1 MDYVI
6 ASEVPGRLRVR
17 LVGPVPAD
25 DLDALYRVLGACPAV
40 ERANV
45 YPRIGSIA
53 VRYRAADGARQRV
66 LDHLDAIDAEAIAEA
81 RSSCGL
87 ELAPR
92 TQSLLMDI
100 AVLVG
105 SYFARRWFLPKPVA
119 ALVTAWR
126 YRGFLAA
133 AVRSLGR
140 ARLDVPV
147 LDAAA
152 IGMSFVKRDPR
163 TAGETML
170 LLNLGETLEEYTRS
184 RSEGALV
191 NALLDLPE
199 TAQLVE
205 GDQEVQVAAS
215 DLKPGDCIAVR
226 TGMPV
231 CVDGEVVRGT
241 AMVNQAALTGEP
253 LAVERGVG
261 DNVFSGTAVED
272 GEIIVRVTA
281 DAGETKL
288 RSIVALVE
296 QAESFKSE
304 TQSRME
310 QLADRIVPWN
320 FLLAGA
326 VALTTR
332 SLVKTSAALMV
343 DYSCALKLTGSIA
356 VLAAMSQSAQAGF
369 TVKGSKHFE
378 AMAAADTIVFDKTG
392 TLTEATPNVACVLA
406 LDGWNRREVLRLAAC
421 LEEHF
426 PHPVAR
432 AVVRAAA
439 EKNLRHRERH
449 ADVEYLVAH
458 GIASSLDG
466 KRVVIG
472 SEHFVV
478 EDEGVSLTEEQKR
491 RVADETEGLS
501 PLYLAVDGELIG
513 VIGIE
518 DPLKAGVREA
528 IADLRMLG
536 FKRVVM
542 LTGDGERTAA
552 RIADAAGVTEY
563 RANLLPE
570 DKYAFVE
577 RLKAE
582 GSKVVMVGDG
592 VNDAPALSLADVGI
606 AMGQGT
612 ADAERGADRAPE
624 RIVQGGHRHQLG
636 AAGGGHRRPHHAADL
651 VAAAQRVHGGAQREE
666 RRDVPRLA
674 SGRRRRCERL
684 LEGIADRREA
694 VQRGLVREQV
704 EQQGA
709 LGSREVEVVE
719 PGKLRVPPAA
729 HCGGARR
736 VPVEEAG
743 QPEVDE
749 RHRSL
754 GVDQQVRRPHVAVRH
769 AAALQ
774 VRERVDDL
782 AADGGDRRLVERPP
796 LPEQQ
801 AVEGGAGHEALRHEA
816 APAVARVVALAHDA
830 EPAGDGGVRAQR
842 QRLRLVPEGVAVE
855 GPLLGFD
862 QLEGRAAGLA
872 ACARGAK
879 ARAEPALAQHGVEP
893 PCAERAADEPA
904 VAGRGG
910 EAR

>member
-6 ASEVPGRLRVR
+6 ASEIPGRLRVR
-17 LVGPVPAD
+17 LVGPVPAG

-40 ERANV
+40 EHANV

-53 VRYRAADGARQRV
+53 VHYRAEDGARQRV
-66 LDHLDAIDAEAIAEA
+66 LDRLDSIDAEVIAEA
-81 RSSCGL
+81 RSNCGI

-152 IGMSFVKRDPR
+152 IGMSFAKRDPR

-170 LLNLGETLEEYTRS
+170 LLNMGETLEEYTRS

-310 QLADRIVPWN
+310 RLADRIVPWN

-326 VALTTR
+326 VALATR

-343 DYSCALKLTGSIA
+343 DYSCALRLTGSIA

-612 ADAERGADRAPE
+612 AVAKEVAD
-624 RIVQGGHRHQLG
+624 ITLTGGRLSALVTLRTLSAG
-636 AAGGGHRRPHHAADL
+636 LTARLNASFKEVVAINSALLAAGIGGL
-651 VAAAQRVHGGAQREE
+651 VAPQTSSLLHNVSTVALSVRNGGAY
-666 RRDVPRLA
+666 
-674 SGRRRRCERL
+674 
-684 LEGIADRREA
+684 
-694 VQRGLVREQV
+694 
-704 EQQGA
+704 
-709 LGSREVEVVE
+709 
-719 PGKLRVPPAA
+719 RV
-729 HCGGARR
+729 
-736 VPVEEAG
+736 
-743 QPEVDE
+743 
-749 RHRSL
+749 
-754 GVDQQVRRPHVAVRH
+754 
-769 AAALQ
+769 
-774 VRERVDDL
+774 
-782 AADGGDRRLVERPP
+782 
-796 LPEQQ
+796 
-801 AVEGGAGHEALRHEA
+801 
-816 APAVARVVALAHDA
+816 
-830 EPAGDGGVRAQR
+830 
-842 QRLRLVPEGVAVE
+842 
-855 GPLLGFD
+855 
-862 QLEGRAAGLA
+862 
-872 ACARGAK
+872 
-879 ARAEPALAQHGVEP
+879 
-893 PCAERAADEPA
+893 
-904 VAGRGG
+904 
-910 EAR
+910 

>member
-1 MDYVI
+1 M
-6 ASEVPGRLRVR
+6 
-17 LVGPVPAD
+17 
-25 DLDALYRVLGACPAV
+25 
-40 ERANV
+40 
-45 YPRIGSIA
+45 
-53 VRYRAADGARQRV
+53 
-66 LDHLDAIDAEAIAEA
+66 
-81 RSSCGL
+81 
-87 ELAPR
+87 
-92 TQSLLMDI
+92 
-100 AVLVG
+100 
-105 SYFARRWFLPKPVA
+105 
-119 ALVTAWR
+119 
-126 YRGFLAA
+126 
-133 AVRSLGR
+133 
-140 ARLDVPV
+140 
-147 LDAAA
+147 
-152 IGMSFVKRDPR
+152 
-163 TAGETML
+163 
-170 LLNLGETLEEYTRS
+170 
-184 RSEGALV
+184 
-191 NALLDLPE
+191 
-199 TAQLVE
+199 
-205 GDQEVQVAAS
+205 
-215 DLKPGDCIAVR
+215 
-226 TGMPV
+226 
-231 CVDGEVVRGT
+231 
-241 AMVNQAALTGEP
+241 
-253 LAVERGVG
+253 G

-332 SLVKTSAALMV
+332 SLVKTSVALMV

-612 ADAERGADRAPE
+612 AVAKEVAD
-624 RIVQGGHRHQLG
+624 ITLTGGHLSALVTLRTLSAG
-636 AAGGGHRRPHHAADL
+636 LTARLNASFKEVIAINSALLAAGIGGLITPQTSSLLHN
-651 VAAAQRVHGGAQREE
+651 
-666 RRDVPRLA
+666 A
-674 SGRRRRCERL
+674 ST
-684 LEGIADRREA
+684 
-694 VQRGLVREQV
+694 
-704 EQQGA
+704 
-709 LGSREVEVVE
+709 
-719 PGKLRVPPAA
+719 
-729 HCGGARR
+729 
-736 VPVEEAG
+736 
-743 QPEVDE
+743 
-749 RHRSL
+749 
-754 GVDQQVRRPHVAVRH
+754 
-769 AAALQ
+769 
-774 VRERVDDL
+774 
-782 AADGGDRRLVERPP
+782 
-796 LPEQQ
+796 
-801 AVEGGAGHEALRHEA
+801 
-816 APAVARVVALAHDA
+816 VALSVRN
-830 EPAGDGGVRAQR
+830 GGTYRA
-842 QRLRLVPEGVAVE
+842 
-855 GPLLGFD
+855 
-862 QLEGRAAGLA
+862 
-872 ACARGAK
+872 
-879 ARAEPALAQHGVEP
+879 
-893 PCAERAADEPA
+893 
-904 VAGRGG
+904 
-910 EAR
+910 

>member
-1 MDYVI
+1 M
-6 ASEVPGRLRVR
+6 
-17 LVGPVPAD
+17 
-25 DLDALYRVLGACPAV
+25 
-40 ERANV
+40 
-45 YPRIGSIA
+45 
-53 VRYRAADGARQRV
+53 
-66 LDHLDAIDAEAIAEA
+66 
-81 RSSCGL
+81 
-87 ELAPR
+87 
-92 TQSLLMDI
+92 
-100 AVLVG
+100 
-105 SYFARRWFLPKPVA
+105 
-119 ALVTAWR
+119 
-126 YRGFLAA
+126 
-133 AVRSLGR
+133 
-140 ARLDVPV
+140 
-147 LDAAA
+147 
-152 IGMSFVKRDPR
+152 
-163 TAGETML
+163 
-170 LLNLGETLEEYTRS
+170 
-184 RSEGALV
+184 
-191 NALLDLPE
+191 
-199 TAQLVE
+199 
-205 GDQEVQVAAS
+205 
-215 DLKPGDCIAVR
+215 
-226 TGMPV
+226 
-231 CVDGEVVRGT
+231 
-241 AMVNQAALTGEP
+241 
-253 LAVERGVG
+253 G

-612 ADAERGADRAPE
+612 AVAKEVAD
-624 RIVQGGHRHQLG
+624 ITLTGGHLSALVTLRTLSAG
-636 AAGGGHRRPHHAADL
+636 LTARLNASFKEVIAINSALLAAGIGGLITPQTSSLLHN
-651 VAAAQRVHGGAQREE
+651 
-666 RRDVPRLA
+666 A
-674 SGRRRRCERL
+674 ST
-684 LEGIADRREA
+684 
-694 VQRGLVREQV
+694 
-704 EQQGA
+704 
-709 LGSREVEVVE
+709 
-719 PGKLRVPPAA
+719 
-729 HCGGARR
+729 
-736 VPVEEAG
+736 
-743 QPEVDE
+743 
-749 RHRSL
+749 
-754 GVDQQVRRPHVAVRH
+754 
-769 AAALQ
+769 
-774 VRERVDDL
+774 
-782 AADGGDRRLVERPP
+782 
-796 LPEQQ
+796 
-801 AVEGGAGHEALRHEA
+801 
-816 APAVARVVALAHDA
+816 VALSVRN
-830 EPAGDGGVRAQR
+830 GGTYRA
-842 QRLRLVPEGVAVE
+842 
-855 GPLLGFD
+855 
-862 QLEGRAAGLA
+862 
-872 ACARGAK
+872 
-879 ARAEPALAQHGVEP
+879 
-893 PCAERAADEPA
+893 
-904 VAGRGG
+904 
-910 EAR
+910 

>member
-1 MDYVI
+1 M
-6 ASEVPGRLRVR
+6 
-17 LVGPVPAD
+17 
-25 DLDALYRVLGACPAV
+25 
-40 ERANV
+40 
-45 YPRIGSIA
+45 
-53 VRYRAADGARQRV
+53 
-66 LDHLDAIDAEAIAEA
+66 
-81 RSSCGL
+81 
-87 ELAPR
+87 
-92 TQSLLMDI
+92 
-100 AVLVG
+100 
-105 SYFARRWFLPKPVA
+105 
-119 ALVTAWR
+119 
-126 YRGFLAA
+126 
-133 AVRSLGR
+133 
-140 ARLDVPV
+140 
-147 LDAAA
+147 
-152 IGMSFVKRDPR
+152 
-163 TAGETML
+163 
-170 LLNLGETLEEYTRS
+170 
-184 RSEGALV
+184 
-191 NALLDLPE
+191 
-199 TAQLVE
+199 
-205 GDQEVQVAAS
+205 
-215 DLKPGDCIAVR
+215 
-226 TGMPV
+226 
-231 CVDGEVVRGT
+231 
-241 AMVNQAALTGEP
+241 
-253 LAVERGVG
+253 
-261 DNVFSGTAVED
+261 
-272 GEIIVRVTA
+272 
-281 DAGETKL
+281 
-288 RSIVALVE
+288 E

-332 SLVKTSAALMV
+332 SLVKTSAAIMV

-612 ADAERGADRAPE
+612 AVAKEVAD
-624 RIVQGGHRHQLG
+624 ITLTGGHLSALVTLRTLSAG
-636 AAGGGHRRPHHAADL
+636 LTARLNASFKEVIAINSALLAAGIGGLITPQTSSLLHN
-651 VAAAQRVHGGAQREE
+651 
-666 RRDVPRLA
+666 A
-674 SGRRRRCERL
+674 ST
-684 LEGIADRREA
+684 
-694 VQRGLVREQV
+694 
-704 EQQGA
+704 
-709 LGSREVEVVE
+709 
-719 PGKLRVPPAA
+719 
-729 HCGGARR
+729 
-736 VPVEEAG
+736 
-743 QPEVDE
+743 
-749 RHRSL
+749 
-754 GVDQQVRRPHVAVRH
+754 
-769 AAALQ
+769 
-774 VRERVDDL
+774 
-782 AADGGDRRLVERPP
+782 
-796 LPEQQ
+796 
-801 AVEGGAGHEALRHEA
+801 
-816 APAVARVVALAHDA
+816 VALSVRN
-830 EPAGDGGVRAQR
+830 GGTYRA
-842 QRLRLVPEGVAVE
+842 
-855 GPLLGFD
+855 
-862 QLEGRAAGLA
+862 
-872 ACARGAK
+872 
-879 ARAEPALAQHGVEP
+879 
-893 PCAERAADEPA
+893 
-904 VAGRGG
+904 
-910 EAR
+910 